1 MSNLPLFLLQLSL
14 LPFLLHLRD
23 YLEADVIS
31 LKSYGLHLLYMSV
44 I

>member
-1 MSNLPLFLLQLSL
+1 MSNLPLFLLPLSL

-23 YLEADVIS
+23 YPVGDEIS
-31 LKSYGLHLLYMSV
+31 LKSYGLHPLYMSV